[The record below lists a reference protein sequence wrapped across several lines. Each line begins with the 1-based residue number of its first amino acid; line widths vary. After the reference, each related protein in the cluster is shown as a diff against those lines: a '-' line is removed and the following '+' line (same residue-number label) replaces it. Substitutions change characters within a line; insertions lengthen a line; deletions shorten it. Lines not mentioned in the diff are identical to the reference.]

1 MPDPHEA
8 LHKELSDRYELE
20 GVLGEGGMGTV
31 YLARDRKH
39 DRRVAIKTIH
49 PNRTNE
55 EVRQR
60 FQREIGITAQLQHPH
75 ILPLL
80 DSGAAGE
87 TLYYVMPCVEGESLQ
102 RRLERDGR
110 LSVDEAIRIARD
122 VAEALQHAHER
133 HVIHRDIKPSNI
145 MLTAGHAVVMD
156 FGIAKAM
163 SEDTGGGLTQTGFV
177 IGSPAYMSPE
187 QATGERP
194 VDGRSDIYSL
204 GCVLYEML
212 TGEPPFTGSTPLEL
226 IARSVREEAPSLR
239 SQIEDV
245 SPALE
250 EVVHRSMAKAP
261 DKRFQTADAFA
272 EALSEAQSIPVAE
285 DGSPATSARRPM
297 WPRLR
302 DTRLLQVL
310 IAYLSVS
317 FILLEAAALFTDQ
330 LGLPAWVFPGA
341 LAILAL
347 GLPVLFVTAIV
358 QSVGMSGIS
367 QRHQRWFTWRR
378 VIGSGVVALAVWG
391 LIVAGYMTMR
401 TLGIGPAAPLIA
413 RGLLEERERIVI
425 ADFANHAPDSLLGGA
440 VTEAFRVDLTQSP
453 SIRLMAPDQMREA
466 INRMQREPGGLVD
479 LEFAREVAV
488 REGVKAVIGGEINT
502 LGSAY
507 VLSVKLVSAQSG
519 EELAAYRETAEDR
532 TGIIG
537 AVDRLS
543 KRLRAKIGESLASI
557 RQSRPLPSVTTS
569 SLEALELYARAQE
582 LSRRGDLVVSI
593 PLFEQAV
600 ALDTTFAGGYRALG
614 IAYANVGNP
623 GASRRNTELAYRFSE
638 RLPERERY
646 RTRAIVQ
653 VGRGRPDSAAYY
665 YRLLLESPY
674 DTVVAMNNLGDVYER
689 MGRYQEAL
697 ELYRRS
703 VRAGPD
709 RIAGYV
715 NVASAARTLGLHEL
729 ADSALSEMVE
739 RFPPGPN
746 QALVEASNA
755 YYAGDIARLE
765 EIATSW
771 AEAPISDGDSRAGG
785 RHLLAGLAG
794 MRGKPREAMALA
806 DSAARLYVED
816 GSFSWAY
823 SAVEVLN
830 HAAWA
835 ANPESAL
842 PYLAPLL
849 EEFRSAEALLT
860 APRFKHQALGLF
872 AAAYAL
878 AGEHAVARALLAGA
892 DSLAALSDFQPAGAT
907 EHARAI
913 LALRE
918 GRPDESLQ
926 HLEFAR
932 AAEYGLMHNYSQLLL
947 GDVYLALGRLPEA
960 AAELEAVAGTANVFF
975 GDTRAHPPLQPVA
988 HERLGRLYLVLG
1000 DTTAALTHLAAF
1012 VELWSHADPALQPRV
1027 QKAQRTLQEIL
1038 SQRG

>member
-1 MPDPHEA
+1 
-8 LHKELSDRYELE
+8 
-20 GVLGEGGMGTV
+20 
-31 YLARDRKH
+31 
-39 DRRVAIKTIH
+39 
-49 PNRTNE
+49 
-55 EVRQR
+55 
-60 FQREIGITAQLQHPH
+60 
-75 ILPLL
+75 
-80 DSGAAGE
+80 
-87 TLYYVMPCVEGESLQ
+87 
-102 RRLERDGR
+102 
-110 LSVDEAIRIARD
+110 
-122 VAEALQHAHER
+122 
-133 HVIHRDIKPSNI
+133 
-145 MLTAGHAVVMD
+145 
-156 FGIAKAM
+156 
-163 SEDTGGGLTQTGFV
+163 
-177 IGSPAYMSPE
+177 
-187 QATGERP
+187 
-194 VDGRSDIYSL
+194 
-204 GCVLYEML
+204 
-212 TGEPPFTGSTPLEL
+212 
-226 IARSVREEAPSLR
+226 
-239 SQIEDV
+239 
-245 SPALE
+245 
-250 EVVHRSMAKAP
+250 
-261 DKRFQTADAFA
+261 
-272 EALSEAQSIPVAE
+272 
-285 DGSPATSARRPM
+285 
-297 WPRLR
+297 
-302 DTRLLQVL
+302 
-310 IAYLSVS
+310 
-317 FILLEAAALFTDQ
+317 
-330 LGLPAWVFPGA
+330 
-341 LAILAL
+341 
-347 GLPVLFVTAIV
+347 
-358 QSVGMSGIS
+358 
-367 QRHQRWFTWRR
+367 
-378 VIGSGVVALAVWG
+378 
-391 LIVAGYMTMR
+391 
-401 TLGIGPAAPLIA
+401 
-413 RGLLEERERIVI
+413 
-425 ADFANHAPDSLLGGA
+425 
-440 VTEAFRVDLTQSP
+440 
-453 SIRLMAPDQMREA
+453 
-466 INRMQREPGGLVD
+466 
-479 LEFAREVAV
+479 
-488 REGVKAVIGGEINT
+488 
-502 LGSAY
+502 
-507 VLSVKLVSAQSG
+507 
-519 EELAAYRETAEDR
+519 
-532 TGIIG
+532 
-537 AVDRLS
+537 

-557 RQSRPLPSVTTS
+557 RQSRPLPSVTTP
-569 SLEALELYARAQE
+569 SLEALELYARALE
-582 LSRRGDLVVSI
+582 LSGRGDRVAPI

-646 RTRAIVQ
+646 RTRATVHL
-653 VGRGRPDSAAYY
+653 GGGRPDSAAYY
-665 YRLLLESPY
+665 YRLLLQSSS

-703 VRAGPD
+703 VRAAPD

-729 ADSALSEMVE
+729 ADSALTEMVE
-739 RFPPGPN
+739 RFPPGPT
-746 QALVEASNA
+746 QPLAEASNA

-771 AEAPISDGDSRAGG
+771 ARGPISDRDGRAGG

-823 SAVEVLN
+823 SAVQVLN

-926 HLEFAR
+926 HLELAR